1 LPAPQPAN
9 LQREAG
15 AVPVGIG
22 SKQLSDLLN
31 IYGYGL
37 LHAVA
42 DHIKKRVSPAKMKR
56 LMKLF

>member
-1 LPAPQPAN
+1 M
-9 LQREAG
+9 
-15 AVPVGIG
+15 PVGIG